1 MTEESNGK
9 YSVMGGS
16 TLTALWMKNLMM
28 DNQIDYGTDCVPEK
42 GVRAPYAICQIQ
54 ANTDT
59 ARNFY
64 SPFEM
69 CFLEY
74 NRAK

>member
-1 MTEESNGK
+1 
-9 YSVMGGS
+9 
-16 TLTALWMKNLMM
+16 MKNLFM
-28 DNQIDYGTDCVPEK
+28 DNQLDYGTDCVPEK
-42 GVRAPYAICQIQ
+42 GMRAHYTLYQIQ

-69 CFLEY
+69 CFLEC
-74 NRAK
+74 NRA

>member
-1 MTEESNGK
+1 
-9 YSVMGGS
+9 
-16 TLTALWMKNLMM
+16 M
-28 DNQIDYGTDCVPEK
+28 DNHQLDYGTDYVPEN
-42 GVRAPYAICQIQ
+42 GMRAHYTNCQIQ

>member
-1 MTEESNGK
+1 
-9 YSVMGGS
+9 
-16 TLTALWMKNLMM
+16 MKILFM
-28 DNQIDYGTDCVPEK
+28 DNQLDYGTDCVPEK
-42 GVRAPYAICQIQ
+42 GMRAHYDLCQIQ